1 MFKNYTIA
9 EIFISE
15 VENLSPRQVQ
25 IVISMLEKIQ
35 ADILYEI
42 NGFSKGEAEKYGK
55 EYQGDLSDK
64 IIHTVISSIKEINN
78 V

>member
-9 EIFISE
+9 DVFIRE
-15 VENLSPRQVQ
+15 VENLSPRQVKV
-25 IVISMLEKIQ
+25 VISMVEKIQ

-42 NGFSKGEAEKYGK
+42 NGFSKEKAEKYGR

-64 IIHTVISSIKEINN
+64 IINTVISSIKEMNN